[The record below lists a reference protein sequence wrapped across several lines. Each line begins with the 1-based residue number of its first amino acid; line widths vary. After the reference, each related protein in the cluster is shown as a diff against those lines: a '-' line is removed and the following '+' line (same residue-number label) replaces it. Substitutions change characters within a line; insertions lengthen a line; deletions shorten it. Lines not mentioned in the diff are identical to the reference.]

1 MNDEPTFHT
10 ARRRLQLERARYNRP
25 NVRQT
30 PDDGFGVYAI
40 WVGYYDCLY
49 IGKSEVSVKERLL
62 FHLSRQE
69 DNSCLRRG
77 LRSARDYAEF
87 SICLTNSAEWADAL
101 ETLLIQDLQPQC
113 NRYKLGPTDSR
124 IATP

>member
-10 ARRRLQLERARYNRP
+10 ARRRLQFERSRYTRL
-25 NVRQT
+25 NVRKASSH
-30 PDDGFGVYAI
+30 GFGVYAI

-69 DNSCLRRG
+69 DNPCLRRE
-77 LRSARDYAEF
+77 LRSALDYAEF
-87 SICLTNSAEWADAL
+87 SICLTNSPEWADAL
-101 ETLLIQDLQPQC
+101 ETLLIQDLRPEC
-113 NRYKLGPTDSR
+113 NRNKLP
-124 IATP
+124 